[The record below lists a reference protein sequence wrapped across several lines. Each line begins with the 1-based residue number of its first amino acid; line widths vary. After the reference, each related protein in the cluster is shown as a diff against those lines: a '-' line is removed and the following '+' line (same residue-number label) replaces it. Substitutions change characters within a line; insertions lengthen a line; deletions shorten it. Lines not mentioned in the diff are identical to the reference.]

1 MRVLGW
7 GLGLF
12 AAAFLLQ
19 VALWRVRVPVRQ
31 VKVLLAIFA
40 GTFAAALAAGGL
52 AAAAA
57 PAWGRFLPRGGA
69 EWLQLAL
76 FHVAATLA
84 YMITYSAVEV
94 DSPSLH
100 MVLAI
105 RAGGAAGLPE
115 ADLLALRRDDR
126 LVAPRV
132 RDLVTDRMAVLAGGR
147 YRLTPKGA
155 LLARTFV
162 LYRALLG
169 AGKGG

>member
-7 GLGLF
+7 GIGLF
-12 AAAFLLQ
+12 AAAFLVQL
-19 VALWRVRVPVRQ
+19 ALWRVRIPVRQ
-31 VKVLLAIFA
+31 VKALLAIFA
-40 GTFAAALAAGGL
+40 GALLAALAAGGY

-57 PAWGRFLPRGGA
+57 PAWRSLLPRGGA
-69 EWLQLAL
+69 EWVHLAL
-76 FHVAATLA
+76 FHLAATLA

-115 ADLLALRRDDR
+115 ADLLALRSDER

-162 LYRALLG
+162 LYRAILG

>member
-1 MRVLGW
+1 VRVLGW

-12 AAAFLLQ
+12 AAAFLVQL
-19 VALWRVRVPVRQ
+19 AAWRVRVPVRQ
-31 VKVLLAIFA
+31 VKVLLVIFA
-40 GTFAAALAAGGL
+40 GALVAAAAAGGL

-57 PAWGRFLPRGGA
+57 SPWQRFFPRGGA
-69 EWLQLAL
+69 QWLQLAI
-76 FHVAATLA
+76 FHAAATLA

-115 ADLLALRRDDR
+115 AELLALRRDDR

-132 RDLVTDRMAVLAGGR
+132 RDLVTDRMAVLEGER

-155 LLARTFV
+155 LLARTFA
-162 LYRALLG
+162 LYRRVLG
-169 AGKGG
+169 AGLGG